1 MASAMTQQSDI
12 EKKLAEAL
20 SGEPAVA
27 TCYLFGSSLSP
38 TFGPESDVDV
48 ALLYFSDLAPRA
60 LDVFDL
66 KHRLS
71 LALRRDVD
79 IVVLNMASPVISMQ
93 VLRKGKKLV
102 ERDPR
107 LTERFFVR
115 TVNMYADL
123 KRVRLPIERQIL
135 NGRIFS
141 K

>member
-48 ALLYFSDLAPRA
+48 ALLYFSHLVPTA
-60 LDVFDL
+60 LDAFDM